1 MSERP
6 SSQSDPRSVDDLIN
20 VALTETDEWIAWDAV
35 GALHSKGTVDAFQ
48 RAQSLCRSPCPQERR
63 LGADILGQLGIP
75 ERTFPRGSA
84 AILIL
89 MLELEEDAGVLRSIF
104 SAFGHLHEP
113 AVIGVVPRFV
123 NHPDR
128 GVRFAVVMAL
138 AGHECEAAVDLM
150 IRLTSDADSDVRDWA
165 TFGLGT
171 QLKLDTPRIRNAL
184 VARLDDP
191 DEDTRGEAMIGLACR
206 NDQRAIPAILKDLET
221 GFTDK
226 PLDAAAYSQ
235 SPELLGAVIAL
246 RGSPR
251 IATDVL
257 EEIIAAC
264 KQH

>member
-1 MSERP
+1 MPENLEPQHDS
-6 SSQSDPRSVDDLIN
+6 RSTDELFN
-20 VALTETDEWIAWDAV
+20 AALTGGDEEAEWDAIS
-35 GALHSKGTVDAFQ
+35 ALRWRGTREVFQ
-48 RAQSLCRSPCPQERR
+48 RAKDLCESRCPYQRGV
-63 LGADILGQLGIP
+63 GADILGQLG
-75 ERTFPRGSA
+75 FPNRAFPQESA
-84 AILIL
+84 TLL
-89 MLELEEDAGVLRSIF
+89 LQMLDCEEDTGALHSILV
-104 SAFGHLHEP
+104 ALGNLDEP
-113 AVIGVVPRFV
+113 RVISVASRFV

-128 GVRFAVVMAL
+128 DVRFGVVMAL

-150 IRLTSDADSDVRDWA
+150 IRLTNDADSDVRDWA

-171 QLKLDTPRIRNAL
+171 QLELDTPKIRNAL

-206 NDQRAIPAILKDLET
+206 NDQRAIPAILNDLEA

-235 SPELLGAVIAL
+235 SPELLGALIAL

-251 IATDVL
+251 IATDVP
-257 EEIIAAC
+257 EDAIAAC